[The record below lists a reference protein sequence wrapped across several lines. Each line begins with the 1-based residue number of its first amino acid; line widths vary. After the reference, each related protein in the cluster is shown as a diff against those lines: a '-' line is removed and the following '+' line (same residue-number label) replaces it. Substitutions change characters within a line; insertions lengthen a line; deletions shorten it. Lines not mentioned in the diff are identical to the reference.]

1 MSKINELLNFIERKV
16 SEVSE
21 ESREPLDSLLYQVIV
36 DTLAEMVDNY
46 KDDFTEQVVLNLLVA
61 GDDEGYSLKELEE
74 YVSEIKK

>member
-16 SEVSE
+16 NEVSE